1 MTIALFVVATLV
13 AVVLTTTIIFLLKEL
28 KKKFGFMQSFLNSS
42 HLKVVYQHN
51 GNRFTRPSMKNIV
64 LRSQAGRPFV
74 ALIGFTLRI
83 PIIGFEGFDYYGQV
97 MSDENGVAVVSTFV
111 GRGDVEFVFVVN
123 RDNEDG
129 DITASLEL
137 SDQFL
142 TPQVTYPPHWWQR
155 LGFFS

>member
-1 MTIALFVVATLV
+1 MTIALFVVA
-13 AVVLTTTIIFLLKEL
+13 VVFFATTTFLVMEF
-28 KKKFGFMQSFLNSS
+28 KKKFLFMQNFLANSP
-42 HLKVVYQHN
+42 LKVTYQHR

-64 LRSQAGRPFV
+64 LRSQAGQPFV
-74 ALIGFTLRI
+74 VLVGFTLRI
-83 PIIGFEGFDYYGQV
+83 PIIGFEGFDYYGQTV
-97 MSDENGVAVVSTFV
+97 SNENGVAVISTFV

-123 RDNEDG
+123 RNNEDG

-142 TPQVTYPPHWWQR
+142 TPQVIYPPHWWQK